1 MRQDSQPNLAS
12 GQGLGTFEQAE
23 RIEMGNAPGHG
34 ARGAS
39 HERPLDELMR
49 EAKVKAAERNIGRIR
64 APRIQHRDHELGR

>member
-34 ARGAS
+34 ARGAG
-39 HERPLDELMR
+39 HERPLDDLLR
-49 EAKVKAAERNIGRIR
+49 EAKAKAQGKNIGRIR
-64 APRIQHRDHELGR
+64 APRIQHRDRELGR